1 VRLFRSEPIAVS
13 VGLVAFSVPILLS
26 LQLAW
31 MQSVAD
37 EKAEG
42 LRYASAM
49 VRRGEETAEQFG
61 RAIQLLNEDHLPRC
75 SPQEI
80 DLMRQIDVGSSY
92 LQMVARISGDTL
104 DCTSLGTVAPIHLGA
119 PTLVTENGVAEWL
132 DFKWGPAQ
140 PDRLDLIDSNGVAI
154 LVDTGL
160 LIDLE
165 TEGDDVKLA
174 LMVPSTA
181 GRLRLVEPK
190 GKLLPQWLN
199 PIGRGQSISF
209 VDGQY
214 IVSQVRS
221 KTRDFEAV
229 SVIPIG
235 HAYRHVAQFAI
246 AFVPIGL
253 VCGLGIGWAVM
264 HFVGLRSSP
273 QAMIRAAAR
282 NHNFYVEYQ
291 PVVDL
296 TTRKIVG
303 AEALVRWKRGNTVI
317 SPASFIP
324 LAEESGVI
332 SLITENVMDIVSR
345 DLPRLVELDPKFR
358 VAINFSATDLKS
370 DLTIDKLM
378 GLLRKSGAS
387 SQNLIVEATEHGLI
401 SGPETCKVVAT
412 IREAGFRVAIDD
424 FGTGYSSLSC
434 LQSLGLDFLKIDKSF
449 VDNIGTDGVTS
460 EVVLHIIEIARS
472 LRLRIVA
479 EGVETEAQAAFLKK
493 RNVEFAQGWLFGR
506 PMTIDSICSR
516 IGQNSSMIE
525 ESPAASSILTG

>member
-1 VRLFRSEPIAVS
+1 MRPFRSEPLALS
-13 VGLVAFSVPILLS
+13 VGLFAFFAPILLS

-31 MQSVAD
+31 MQSVAN

-49 VRRGEETAEQFG
+49 VRRGEETTEQFV
-61 RAIQLLNEDHLPRC
+61 RAIQLLNQDHLPRC

-80 DLMRQIDVGSSY
+80 DLMRQLDVGSSY
-92 LQMVARISGDTL
+92 LQMMGRVSGDTL
-104 DCTSLGTVAPIHLGA
+104 DCTSLGTVEPIHLGA
-119 PTLVTENGVAEWL
+119 PTLVTENRVDEWL
-132 DFKWGPAQ
+132 DFRWGPVQ
-140 PDRLDLIDSNGVAI
+140 PDRLDLIESDGVAI
-154 LVDTGL
+154 LVDSGL
-160 LIDLE
+160 LIDID

-174 LMVPSTA
+174 LMVPSSA
-181 GRLRLVEPK
+181 GHLRLVEPK
-190 GKLLPQWLN
+190 GKFLPRWLN

-209 VDGQY
+209 VDGQN

-229 SVIPIG
+229 SVIPIN
-235 HAYRHVAQFAI
+235 HAYRHVTQFAI

-253 VCGLGIGWAVM
+253 VCGVGIGWAGM

-291 PVVDL
+291 PVVDIA
-296 TTRKIVG
+296 TRRIVG
-303 AEALVRWKRGNTVI
+303 AEALVRWNRGNTVI

-332 SLITENVMDIVSR
+332 SVITDNVMDIVSR
-345 DLPRLVELDPKFR
+345 DLPRLMELDPKFH
-358 VAINFSATDLKS
+358 VAINFSAEDLKN
-370 DLTIDKLM
+370 DLTIDKLLEVQ
-378 GLLRKSGAS
+378 GKSGAS
-387 SQNLIVEATEHGLI
+387 SQNLIVEATERGLI
-401 SGPETCKVVAT
+401 SGPETCKRVAA

-434 LQSLGLDFLKIDKSF
+434 LQNLGLDLLKIDKSF
-449 VDNIGTDGVTS
+449 VDSVGTDGATS

-479 EGVETEAQAAFLKK
+479 EGVETEAQAKFLET
-493 RNVEFAQGWLFGR
+493 RHVEFAQGWLFGR
-506 PMTIDSICSR
+506 PMSIDSLCSR
-516 IGQNSSMIE
+516 IGQTSCMIE
-525 ESPAASSILTG
+525 ESLGAS

>member
-1 VRLFRSEPIAVS
+1 MRSFRSEPVALS
-13 VGLVAFSVPILLS
+13 VGLLAFSVPILLS
-26 LQLAW
+26 LQLSW
-31 MQSVAD
+31 MQSVAN

-42 LRYASAM
+42 HRYASAM

-61 RAIQLLNEDHLPRC
+61 RAIQLLNEDHLARC

-80 DLMRQIDVGSSY
+80 ELMRQIDVGSSY
-92 LQMVARISGDTL
+92 IQMVGRISGDTIA
-104 DCTSLGTVAPIHLGA
+104 CTSLGEVEPIHVGA
-119 PTLVTENGVAEWL
+119 PTLITEHGVAEWL
-132 DFKWGPAQ
+132 NFKWGPAQ
-140 PDRLDLIDSNGVAI
+140 PDQLDLINSDGVVI

-174 LMVPSTA
+174 LMVPSTP

-190 GKLLPQWLN
+190 GKFLPKWLN
-199 PIGRGQSISF
+199 PIGRGQSLSF
-209 VDGQY
+209 VDGQN

-221 KTRDFEAV
+221 RTRDFEAV
-229 SVIPIG
+229 SVIPIN
-235 HAYRHVAQFAI
+235 HAYRHVMRFAI
-246 AFVPIGL
+246 VFVPIGL

-264 HFVGLRSSP
+264 RFVGLRSSP

-291 PVVDL
+291 PVVEIA
-296 TTRKIVG
+296 TRQIVG

-345 DLPRLVELDPKFR
+345 DLPRLTELDSKFH
-358 VAINFSATDLKS
+358 VAINFSATDLKA

-378 GLLRKSGAS
+378 DVLRKSGAS
-387 SQNLIVEATEHGLI
+387 SQNLIVEATERGLV
-401 SGPETCKVVAT
+401 SGPETCKVVAE

-424 FGTGYSSLSC
+424 FGTGYSGLSC
-434 LQSLGLDFLKIDKSF
+434 LQNLGLDFLKIDKSF

-460 EVVLHIIEIARS
+460 EVVLHIIEMARS
-472 LRLRIVA
+472 LRLHIVA
-479 EGVETEAQAAFLKK
+479 EGVETEAQARFLKT
-493 RNVEFAQGWLFGR
+493 RHVGFAQGWLFGK
-506 PMTIDSICSR
+506 PMSIDSLCSR
-516 IGQNSSMIE
+516 ISQSSSKIE
-525 ESPAASSILTG
+525 ECLVASSILRG

>member
-1 VRLFRSEPIAVS
+1 
-13 VGLVAFSVPILLS
+13 
-26 LQLAW
+26 
-31 MQSVAD
+31 
-37 EKAEG
+37 
-42 LRYASAM
+42 
-49 VRRGEETAEQFG
+49 
-61 RAIQLLNEDHLPRC
+61 
-75 SPQEI
+75 
-80 DLMRQIDVGSSY
+80 
-92 LQMVARISGDTL
+92 
-104 DCTSLGTVAPIHLGA
+104 
-119 PTLVTENGVAEWL
+119 
-132 DFKWGPAQ
+132 
-140 PDRLDLIDSNGVAI
+140 
-154 LVDTGL
+154 
-160 LIDLE
+160 
-165 TEGDDVKLA
+165 
-174 LMVPSTA
+174 
-181 GRLRLVEPK
+181 
-190 GKLLPQWLN
+190 
-199 PIGRGQSISF
+199 
-209 VDGQY
+209 
-214 IVSQVRS
+214 
-221 KTRDFEAV
+221 
-229 SVIPIG
+229 
-235 HAYRHVAQFAI
+235 
-246 AFVPIGL
+246 
-253 VCGLGIGWAVM
+253 
-264 HFVGLRSSP
+264 
-273 QAMIRAAAR
+273 
-282 NHNFYVEYQ
+282 
-291 PVVDL
+291 
-296 TTRKIVG
+296 VG

>member
-1 VRLFRSEPIAVS
+1 
-13 VGLVAFSVPILLS
+13 VGLLAFFAPILLS

-37 EKAEG
+37 EKSEG

-49 VRRGEETAEQFG
+49 VRRGEETTEQFA
-61 RAIQLLNEDHLPRC
+61 RAIQLLNEDHLLRC

-92 LQMVARISGDTL
+92 IQMVGRISGNSL
-104 DCTSLGTVAPIHLGA
+104 DCTSLGTVKPIPVGA
-119 PTLVTENGVAEWL
+119 PTLVTENRVNELL
-132 DFKWGPAQ
+132 DFKWGSAQ
-140 PDRLDLIDSNGVAI
+140 PDRLDLIESNGVAI

-160 LIDLE
+160 LIDVD

-174 LMVPSTA
+174 LMVPSTT
-181 GRLRLVEPK
+181 GHLRLVEPK
-190 GKLLPQWLN
+190 GKFLPQWLN
-199 PIGRGQSISF
+199 PIGRGQRTSF

-229 SVIPIG
+229 SVIPIN

-246 AFVPIGL
+246 VFVPIGL

-273 QAMIRAAAR
+273 QAIIRAAAR

-296 TTRKIVG
+296 ATRQIVG

-332 SLITENVMDIVSR
+332 SLITDNVMEIVSR
-345 DLPRLVELDPKFR
+345 DLPRLMELDTSFR
-358 VAINFSATDLKS
+358 VAINFSAADLKN
-370 DLTIDKLM
+370 DVTIDKLLEVL
-378 GLLRKSGAS
+378 GKSGAS

-401 SGPETCKVVAT
+401 SGPETCKVVAG

-434 LQSLGLDFLKIDKSF
+434 LQNLGLDFLKIDKSF
-449 VDNIGTDGVTS
+449 VDTVGTDGVTS
-460 EVVLHIIEIARS
+460 EVVLHIIEMARS

-479 EGVETEAQAAFLKK
+479 EGVETEAQAQFLKK
-493 RNVEFAQGWLFGR
+493 RKVEFAQGWLFGR
-506 PMTIDSICSR
+506 PMSIDNLCTR
-516 IGQNSSMIE
+516 ISQSSSMIE
-525 ESPAASSILTG
+525 ESLIAS